1 MLSTKEGF
9 DLDALISEALGGAD
23 KRTRRIVSH
32 RYGLESPKTRTL
44 ADLGDEYSLTRER
57 VRQIEAA
64 FLDSIRAKIKA
75 HEEAAKFL
83 KLVETYL
90 TDVGGLRR
98 SDFLAR
104 DFSILLDDKR
114 GEDLLYN
121 QLHFLAK
128 VLERPLINRSNDE
141 WHLVWYTEPKV
152 LQKAEDLVR
161 HLLSLDKHDF
171 SRYLAVVVPKYKIPE
186 PLVVNYLTLSK
197 RFASGPYGDLGADH
211 WVHVAPKTVR
221 DKAYLV
227 LKKSDNPLHFTE
239 IARLVNSLDERKRAP
254 ATVHNELIRDPRFVL
269 VGRGTYA
276 IND

>member
-9 DLDALISEALGGAD
+9 DLDALINEALDQTD

-32 RYGLESPKTRTL
+32 RYGLETPETKTL
-44 ADLGDEYSLTRER
+44 AKLGDEYDLTRER

-83 KLVETYL
+83 KLVDRYL

-98 SDFLAR
+98 SDFLVQ
-104 DFSILLDDKR
+104 DFSIILDDKR

-128 VLERPLINRSNDE
+128 ILEEPLINRSNEDC
-141 WHLVWYTEPKV
+141 HLVWYTEPKV
-152 LQKAEDLVR
+152 LERAEELVR
-161 HLLSLDKHDF
+161 YLLNLDKHDF
-171 SRYLAVVVPKYKIPE
+171 NRYLAIVMPKFKLPE
-186 PLVVNYLTLSK
+186 PLIVNYLTLSK
-197 RFASGPYGDLGADH
+197 RFATGPYGDLGADH

-227 LKKSDNPLHFTE
+227 LRKSDNPLHFTE

>member
-9 DLDALISEALGGAD
+9 DLDALINEALDQAD

-32 RYGLESPKTRTL
+32 RYGLEAPETKTL
-44 ADLGDEYSLTRER
+44 AKLGDECGWSRER

-83 KLVETYL
+83 KLVEQYL
-90 TDVGGLRR
+90 ADVGGLRR

-104 DFSILLDDKR
+104 DFSIILDDKR
-114 GEDLLYN
+114 GEDLLCN

-128 VLERPLINRSNDE
+128 VLEEPLINRPNED

-152 LQKAEDLVR
+152 LERAEELVR
-161 HLLSLDKHDF
+161 HLLNLDKHDF
-171 SRYLAVVVPKYKIPE
+171 NRYLAIVVPKFKLPE
-186 PLVVNYLTLSK
+186 PLIVNYLTLSK
-197 RFASGPYGDLGADH
+197 RFATGPYGDLGADH

-227 LKKSDNPLHFTE
+227 LEKSSNPLHFTE